1 MAGTI
6 QRIAELAGVSRGTV
20 DRAINGRGRVN
31 EETAARISQIADE
44 LGYVPKHRKKRAAG
58 EQTGMPGQAKTIGVI
73 TQLCHSSFMIE
84 VNRGI
89 SEVSAKLEK
98 QGIRVCVKESATVD
112 EAEQLAAID
121 ELEREGID
129 ALALMPVDS
138 DGIRLRLNRLVSE
151 RKIPLVTF
159 NSDIVGTERMCFVG
173 IDNWK
178 SGRTAAGLMGLM
190 MHGKGRVLGITG
202 YFSNGAGS
210 RRMDGFVEELKNS
223 FPDIGLIG
231 VQSSFDHTQE
241 VEKIIVDAMNA
252 YPDLS
257 GIFVASGGQEGVKRA
272 FERLGPETRP
282 YVIIYDL
289 TPKNERYLQE
299 GVVDFLL
306 DQEGYLQGY
315 RAVSLLADKLRWDKE
330 PAEEYMYTE
339 IRIKTKYNL

>member
-1 MAGTI
+1 MPGRIISGAGALDAAGAALKEMGKKALVVTDKVMV
-6 QRIAELAGVSRGTV
+6 QLGNCARLEAALAGQG
-20 DRAINGRGRVN
+20 
-31 EETAARISQIADE
+31 
-44 LGYVPKHRKKRAAG
+44 
-58 EQTGMPGQAKTIGVI
+58 IGLSLI
-73 TQLCHSSFMIE
+73 HIY
-84 VNRGI
+84 RGI

-138 DGIRLRLNRLVSE
+138 DSIRIRLNRLVSE

-159 NSDIVGTERMCFVG
+159 NSDIVGIERMCFVG

-210 RRMDGFVEELKNS
+210 RRVDGFVEELKNS

-252 YPDLS
+252 YPDLG

-272 FERLGPETRP
+272 FERLVPETRP

-289 TPKNERYLQE
+289 
-299 GVVDFLL
+299 
-306 DQEGYLQGY
+306 
-315 RAVSLLADKLRWDKE
+315 SL
-330 PAEEYMYTE
+330 
-339 IRIKTKYNL
+339 IHI

>member
-1 MAGTI
+1 
-6 QRIAELAGVSRGTV
+6 
-20 DRAINGRGRVN
+20 
-31 EETAARISQIADE
+31 
-44 LGYVPKHRKKRAAG
+44 
-58 EQTGMPGQAKTIGVI
+58 
-73 TQLCHSSFMIE
+73 
-84 VNRGI
+84 
-89 SEVSAKLEK
+89 
-98 QGIRVCVKESATVD
+98 
-112 EAEQLAAID
+112 
-121 ELEREGID
+121 
-129 ALALMPVDS
+129 
-138 DGIRLRLNRLVSE
+138 
-151 RKIPLVTF
+151 
-159 NSDIVGTERMCFVG
+159 
-173 IDNWK
+173 
-178 SGRTAAGLMGLM
+178 MGLM

-210 RRMDGFVEELKNS
+210 RRVDGFVEELKNS
-223 FPDIGLIG
+223 FPNIGLIG

-252 YPDLS
+252 YPDLG

>member
-1 MAGTI
+1 MNWDMFQST
-6 QRIAELAGVSRGTV
+6 E
-20 DRAINGRGRVN
+20 
-31 EETAARISQIADE
+31 
-44 LGYVPKHRKKRAAG
+44 KKRAAG

-89 SEVSAKLEK
+89 SEISAKLEK

-138 DGIRLRLNRLVSE
+138 DSIRIRLNRLVSE

-202 YFSNGAGS
+202 YF
-210 RRMDGFVEELKNS
+210 
-223 FPDIGLIG
+223 P
-231 VQSSFDHTQE
+231 T
-241 VEKIIVDAMNA
+241 
-252 YPDLS
+252 
-257 GIFVASGGQEGVKRA
+257 
-272 FERLGPETRP
+272 
-282 YVIIYDL
+282 
-289 TPKNERYLQE
+289 
-299 GVVDFLL
+299 
-306 DQEGYLQGY
+306 
-315 RAVSLLADKLRWDKE
+315 E
-330 PAEEYMYTE
+330 PAAAGWTDSW
-339 IRIKTKYNL
+339 RN